1 VTTGR
6 VRHELGQL
14 LARSLRPPIR
24 DRRFWLIQVLVI
36 LIAALAW
43 TTELTSR
50 RPLDL
55 PPFEPVALFVVPV
68 VYAALNFGLAGSLAT
83 AAWVALLSLPSM
95 LVARGNGDGWGTV
108 TVVALLACVAGF
120 VGQRVERE
128 VLARTEAE
136 TARGELR
143 ASEARLRSLFENS
156 PAPTLLVGAGVV
168 RGANPAA
175 AALFGR
181 ARADLAG
188 TPLADLVGA
197 EAAAAISTGDRPVF
211 ELTDA
216 EGSRRFLRP
225 VVSSQ
230 AEAGAWPRS
239 TVLQVVFL
247 DVSEERRRLGI
258 KDAYAAYVVKAQEE
272 ERARIAQELHD
283 EPLQSIIH
291 LYRLLDRLAAD
302 PPPPEAIGQDLEE
315 ARDVAEGIAVELR
328 RLARGLRPASLEDL
342 GLVAGLQRLVNDLGA
357 HTTLHASLEVEGE
370 PRRLD
375 PTAEVGLFR
384 IAQEGLRNAE
394 RHARASR
401 VEVRLA
407 FEPRAVTLTV
417 EDDGRGLPEAVSRTP
432 SGEPGGLGLIG
443 MQERAGLLGG
453 HLEISSAPG
462 RGTRIRAQVP
472 TGSPR
477 DPRFTWHAPKSADDR
492 GAPRTPGEGTTAP
505 PTAPQASAGSP
516 KP

>member
-1 VTTGR
+1 VTEPR
-6 VRHELGQL
+6 ARHQLHQL

-36 LIAALAW
+36 LIAALNW
-43 TTELTSR
+43 TSELASA

-83 AAWVALLSLPSM
+83 AAWVAMLSLPSIA
-95 LVARGNGDGWGTV
+95 VAKGNGDGWGIV
-108 TVVALLACVAGF
+108 TVVALLTCVAGF

-136 TARGELR
+136 AARSELR
-143 ASEARLRSLFENS
+143 ASEGRLRSLFENS
-156 PAPTLLVGAGVV
+156 PAPTLLVRGGVV
-168 RGANPAA
+168 WGANPAA
-175 AALFGR
+175 VALFGR
-181 ARADLAG
+181 ARADLAN
-188 TPLADLVGA
+188 TDLADLVGA
-197 EAAAAISTGDRPVF
+197 EAAAAISVGERPVF

-216 EGSRRFLRP
+216 EGVRRFLRP
-225 VVSSQ
+225 VISSQ
-230 AEAGAWPRS
+230 PEAGAGPRS
-239 TVLQVVFL
+239 SLLQVVFL
-247 DVSEERRRLGI
+247 DVSEERRHLGI

-283 EPLQSIIH
+283 DPLQSVIH
-291 LYRLLDRLAAD
+291 LYRLLDRLAAA
-302 PPPPEAIGQDLEE
+302 PPPPDAIGRELEQ

-342 GLVAGLQRLVNDLGA
+342 GLVAGLQRLVNDLSA
-357 HTTLHASLEVEGE
+357 HAALRTSLAVEGE

-394 RHARASR
+394 RHAQASR
-401 VEVRLA
+401 VEIRLA
-407 FEPRAVTLTV
+407 FEPETVTLTV
-417 EDDGRGLPEAVSRTP
+417 EDDGRGLPAEVSTTP
-432 SGEPGGLGLIG
+432 TGEPGSLGLIG

-453 HLEISSAPG
+453 RLEISSAPG

-472 TGSPR
+472 TGSSR
-477 DPRFTWHAPKSADDR
+477 DPKVSWRAGEA
-492 GAPRTPGEGTTAP
+492 TPGDWSIP
-505 PTAPQASAGSP
+505 LRSSPQASAGSP

>member
-1 VTTGR
+1 VTAGR
-6 VRHELGQL
+6 LRHEARQL

-36 LIAALAW
+36 LIAALNWMA
-43 TTELTSR
+43 ELASA

-55 PPFEPVALFVVPV
+55 PPFEPMALFVVPV

-83 AAWVALLSLPSM
+83 AAWVALLSLPSIA
-95 LVARGNGDGWGTV
+95 VAGDRGEAWGTV

-136 TARGELR
+136 AARGELR

-156 PAPTLLVGAGVV
+156 PAPTLLVRSGIV

-181 ARADLAG
+181 LRTDLTG
-188 TPLADLVGA
+188 TSLAELVGT
-197 EAAAAISTGDRPVF
+197 EAAAAISAGDRPVF

-230 AEAGAWPRS
+230 VEAGAEPRS

-302 PPPPEAIGQDLEE
+302 PPPPDVIGQDLEE
-315 ARDVAEGIAVELR
+315 ARDVAESVAVEVR
-328 RLARGLRPASLEDL
+328 RLAQGLRPASLEDL

-357 HTTLHASLEVEGE
+357 RTTLHTSLEVEGE

-375 PTAEVGLFR
+375 PTTEVGLFR

-407 FEPRAVTLTV
+407 FGTEAVTLTV
-417 EDDGRGLPEAVSRTP
+417 EDDGRGLPEAVSVTP
-432 SGEPGGLGLIG
+432 SGEPGSLGLIG

-453 HLEISSAPG
+453 HLEISSTPG

-472 TGSPR
+472 AVPPQ
-477 DPRFTWHAPKSADDR
+477 DPRLARRASRSPAA
-492 GAPRTPGEGTTAP
+492 GARRPRPG
-505 PTAPQASAGSP
+505 AGARAR
-516 KP
+516 

>member
-1 VTTGR
+1 VTGPPA
-6 VRHELGQL
+6 RHQLHQL

-36 LIAALAW
+36 LIAALHW
-43 TTELTSR
+43 GSELASA

-83 AAWVALLSLPSM
+83 AAWVAMLSLPSIV
-95 LVARGNGDGWGTV
+95 VARGTGDGWGIV
-108 TVVALLACVAGF
+108 TVVALLTCVAGF

-136 TARGELR
+136 AARGELR

-156 PAPTLLVGAGVV
+156 PAPTLLVRGGIVY
-168 RGANPAA
+168 GANPAA

-181 ARADLAG
+181 ARVDL
-188 TPLADLVGA
+188 TDTELADLVGT
-197 EAAAAISTGDRPVF
+197 EAATAISVGERPVF
-211 ELTDA
+211 ELIDA
-216 EGSRRFLRP
+216 EGTRRFLRP
-225 VVSSQ
+225 VVSTQ
-230 AEAGAWPRS
+230 AEASPGTRS
-239 TVLQVVFL
+239 PLLQVVFL

-283 EPLQSIIH
+283 DPLQSVVH
-291 LYRLLDRLAAD
+291 LYRLLDRLAAAS
-302 PPPPEAIGQDLEE
+302 PPSETIGHELEQ
-315 ARDVAEGIAVELR
+315 ARDVAESIAVELR

-342 GLVAGLQRLVNDLGA
+342 GLVAGLQRLVNDLGTHA
-357 HTTLHASLEVEGE
+357 ALHASLAVEGE

-394 RHARASR
+394 RHAHASR
-401 VEVRLA
+401 VEIRLA
-407 FEPRAVTLTV
+407 FEPEVVTLTI
-417 EDDGRGLPEAVSRTP
+417 EDDGRGLPAEVSTTLA
-432 SGEPGGLGLIG
+432 GEPRGLGLIG

-453 HLEISSAPG
+453 RLEISSSPG
-462 RGTRIRAQVP
+462 QGTRIRAQVP
-472 TGSPR
+472 TGPAR
-477 DPRFTWHAPKSADDR
+477 DQKASRRAPADAATRDR
-492 GAPRTPGEGTTAP
+492 SIPL
-505 PTAPQASAGSP
+505 
-516 KP
+516 